1 MDNESG
7 IKFCG
12 FYLYKKKIDGIVRKL
27 TRMVCFENSLEEAE
41 AAVKGRVF
49 NTDSDKI
56 DNLKKNV
63 LALELGGEYVIPS
76 IIISTDGFEL
86 YHII

>member
-56 DNLKKNV
+56 DNYYIVKYDTRGDISQR
-63 LALELGGEYVIPS
+63 LEEYKVS
-76 IIISTDGFEL
+76 V
-86 YHII
+86 